1 MSKTLSLILVLILVI
16 STLFGCKKRYL
27 HIDEPTTKASQTSEE
42 TSSDITQL
50 ETTDDQSS
58 TEETTSEET
67 SEGPTTDT
75 ITVDTLPEID
85 GSEVVESAKDMSD
98 SELLDWI
105 SNPDNMFF
113 D

>member
-1 MSKTLSLILVLILVI
+1 MQKILSLILVLILVI
-16 STLFGCKKRYL
+16 GTLFACKKRYL
-27 HIDEPTTKASQTSEE
+27 NIDEPTTKASQTSEE
-42 TSSDITQL
+42 SSSETTQL
-50 ETTDDQSS
+50 ATIDDQSS